1 LHHSKSYPK
10 SIIKEALSVYSH
22 LLFQE
27 GRLYEAEAYLN
38 QAIAIEVEEGLEGL
52 ILPSY
57 DFSF

>member
-1 LHHSKSYPK
+1 
-10 SIIKEALSVYSH
+10 

-27 GRLYEAEAYLN
+27 GRLYEAENYLN
-38 QAIAIEVEEGLEGL
+38 QSLSIDVEEGLEGL